1 MKVFPLLQ
9 PLSRVPRRLLLGMGL
24 ALLLLSALGA
34 FSYHNIQKQ
43 AEAAGWVEHTY
54 QVATALQGVVAGVQD
69 ADSAQRLFTLS
80 GVPASLETYETVVRA
95 LPAQLDRI
103 GSLTSDNPR
112 QTARLQTLRASVNE
126 RLVKARERIDQRQ
139 QLGVAALDPKFL
151 SSNTVKLMSTIRSEV
166 QTMIGEE
173 NSLLEVR
180 LAQLRTER
188 WRGVLIQSLGGLLS
202 LALLAAVFTSL
213 IRQIFRANHAEAET
227 RLTNAQLQDANAEM
241 RAFSY
246 SVAHDLRA
254 PLRAINGF
262 AQVLEEDHAPEL
274 TPDARQ
280 SLGRITANASKM
292 DHLIDDLLALSKV
305 SMQSLQ
311 TGKVEMNELVRN
323 VYQEVL
329 ETQPGRQVDIQIA
342 SLPPAEGD
350 TSLLRQVWYNLIG
363 NALKFTRD
371 RPQTHIEI
379 GGNVAGP
386 EFATYFIR
394 DNGAGFDMRYAD
406 KLFGAFQRLHRPTEF
421 EGTGIGLALVHRIIH
436 RHGGTI
442 WAEGEENKG
451 AFFAFTLPEWN
462 EG

>member
-1 MKVFPLLQ
+1 MKAPSFLRPLAQ
-9 PLSRVPRRLLLGMGL
+9 ISRGLLIGMALAL
-24 ALLLLSALGA
+24 ALLFALGA

-43 AEAAGWVEHTY
+43 AESAGWVEHTY
-54 QVATALQGVVAGVQD
+54 QVATALQGVFSGIQD
-69 ADSAQRLFTLS
+69 ADGAQRLFVLSGTPAALDTFEASTRTLS
-80 GVPASLETYETVVRA
+80 P
-95 LPAQLDRI
+95 QLDHI
-103 GSLTSDNPR
+103 GQLVGDNPR
-112 QTARLQTLRASVNE
+112 QLDRLKTLRAQVDE
-126 RLVKARERIDQRQ
+126 RLVKARERIAQRR
-139 QLGVAALDPKFL
+139 QLGAGALDPKFL
-151 SSNTVKLMSTIRSEV
+151 SSNTVKLMSTIRAQV
-166 QTMIGEE
+166 QSMIAEE
-173 NSLLEVR
+173 NNLLESR
-180 LAQLRTER
+180 LQQLRATR
-188 WRGVLIQSLGGLLS
+188 RRSVVIQSLGGLLS
-202 LALLAAVFTSL
+202 LALLAGVFTSL
-213 IRQIFRANHAEAET
+213 IRQIFRANRAEHET
-227 RLTNAQLQDANAEM
+227 RLSNAQLQDANAEM

-274 TPDARQ
+274 TAPARQ

-305 SMQSLQ
+305 SMQSLHS
-311 TGKVEMNELVRN
+311 GKVEMNELVRT

-329 ETQPGRQVDIQIA
+329 EAQPGRQVDIQIA
-342 SLPPAEGD
+342 PLPPAEGD
-350 TSLLRQVWYNLIG
+350 SSLLRQVWYNLIN

-371 RPQTHIEI
+371 RADTHIEI

-451 AFFAFTLPEWN
+451 AFFAFTLPEWSGN
-462 EG
+462 

>member
-1 MKVFPLLQ
+1 MA
-9 PLSRVPRRLLLGMGL
+9 L
-24 ALLLLSALGA
+24 ALVILFALGA

-54 QVATALQGVVAGVQD
+54 QVATALQAVLSDVQD
-69 ADSAQRLFTLS
+69 ADGAQRLYVLS
-80 GVPASLETYETVVRA
+80 GTETALDNYENGVRT
-95 LPAQLDRI
+95 LPPQLGRV
-103 GSLTSDNPR
+103 GQLVGDNPR
-112 QTARLQTLRASVNE
+112 QIDRLQTLRTQIDE
-126 RLVKARERIDQRQ
+126 RLAKARERIDQRR
-139 QLGVAALDPKFL
+139 QLGAGALDPKFL
-151 SSNTVKLMSTIRSEV
+151 SSNTVKLMAAIRAQV
-166 QTMIGEE
+166 QAMIADE
-173 NSLLEVR
+173 NALLESR
-180 LAQLRTER
+180 LEQLRVAR
-188 WRGVLIQSLGGLLS
+188 WRSVVIQSLGGLLS
-202 LALLAAVFTSL
+202 LALLAGVFANL
-213 IRQIFRANHAEAET
+213 IRQIFRANRAEHET
-227 RLTNAQLQDANAEM
+227 QESNAQLQDANAEM

-262 AQVLEEDHAPEL
+262 AQVLEEDHAAEL
-274 TPDARQ
+274 ADPARQ
-280 SLGRITANASKM
+280 ALGRITANASKM

-305 SMQSLQ
+305 SMQSLH
-311 TGKVEMNELVRN
+311 TGKVEMNELVRT

-329 ETQPGRQVDIQIA
+329 EAQPGRQVDCQIA
-342 SLPPAEGD
+342 PLPPAEGD
-350 TSLLRQVWYNLIG
+350 PSLLRQVWYNLIN

-371 RPQTHIEI
+371 RDGAHIEI

>member
-1 MKVFPLLQ
+1 MQAPSFLRPLARL
-9 PLSRVPRRLLLGMGL
+9 PHRLLVAMTL

-43 AEAAGWVEHTY
+43 AEASHWVEHTY
-54 QVATALQGVVAGVQD
+54 QVATALQAVLSDVQD
-69 ADSAQRLFTLS
+69 ADSAQRLFVLS
-80 GVPASLETYETVVRA
+80 GTPSSLDSFENNARA
-95 LPAQLDRI
+95 LPGELDRV
-103 GSLTSDNPR
+103 GRLVTDNPL
-112 QTARLQTLRASVNE
+112 QTTRLQTLQAAVNE
-126 RLVKARERIDQRQ
+126 RLDKARSRIVQRQ
-139 QLGVAALDPKFL
+139 QIGAAALDPKFL
-151 SSNTVKLMSTIRSEV
+151 SSNTVNLMSSIRSQV
-166 QTMIGEE
+166 QAMTGEE
-173 NSLLEVR
+173 NSLLEAR

-188 WRGVLIQSLGGLLS
+188 WRSVLIQALGGLLS
-202 LALLAAVFTSL
+202 LALLGGVFASL
-213 IRQIFRANHAEAET
+213 VRQISRANRAEQEA
-227 RLTNAQLQDANAEM
+227 RASNAQLEDANAEM

-262 AQVLEEDHAPEL
+262 ARVLEEDHLSEL
-274 TPDARQ
+274 PPAARQ
-280 SLGRITANASKM
+280 SLGRITFNASKM

-305 SMQSLQ
+305 SMQSLH
-311 TGKVEMNELVRN
+311 TGRVEMNELVRS
-323 VYQEVL
+323 VYREVL
-329 ETQPGRQVDIQIA
+329 ETQPDRHVDCQIA
-342 SLPPAEGD
+342 PLPPAVGD
-350 TSLLRQVWYNLIG
+350 PSLLRQVWYNLIG
-363 NALKFTRD
+363 NAFKFTRGRTD
-371 RPQTHIEI
+371 THIEI

-406 KLFGAFQRLHRPTEF
+406 KLFGAFQRLHRPTDF
-421 EGTGIGLALVHRIIH
+421 EGTGIGLALVHRIVH

>member
-1 MKVFPLLQ
+1 MKVPPLLL
-9 PLSRVPRRLLLGMGL
+9 PLTRLSRRLLLGMGL
-24 ALLLLSALGA
+24 ALILLFALGA

-43 AEAAGWVEHTY
+43 AEATGWVEHTY

-80 GVPASLETYETVVRA
+80 GVQSPLETYETVVRT
-95 LPAQLDRI
+95 LPIQLDRVGNLI
-103 GSLTSDNPR
+103 SDNPR
-112 QTARLQTLRASVNE
+112 QTTRLNALRIAVNE

-139 QLGVAALDPKFL
+139 QLGAAALEPKFL
-151 SSNTVKLMSTIRSEV
+151 SSNTVKLMSSIRNQI
-166 QTMIGEE
+166 QTMIEDE
-173 NSLLEVR
+173 NSLLESR
-180 LAQLRTER
+180 LSQLRTER
-188 WRGVLIQSLGGLLS
+188 LRSVVIQSLGGLLS
-202 LALLAAVFTSL
+202 LALLAGVFTGL
-213 IRQIFRANHAEAET
+213 VRQIFRANRAEQET
-227 RLTNAQLQDANAEM
+227 LFANTQLQDANAEM

-262 AQVLEEDHAPEL
+262 AQVLEEDHATEL

-292 DHLIDDLLALSKV
+292 DRLIDDLLALSKV
-305 SMQSLQ
+305 SMQSLH

-329 ETQPGRQVDIQIA
+329 ETQPGREVDLQITP
-342 SLPPAEGD
+342 LPPAEGD
-350 TSLLRQVWYNLIG
+350 PSLLRQVWYNLIG

-406 KLFGAFQRLHRPTEF
+406 KLFGAFQRLHRPTDF
-421 EGTGIGLALVHRIIH
+421 EGTGIGLALVHRIIQ